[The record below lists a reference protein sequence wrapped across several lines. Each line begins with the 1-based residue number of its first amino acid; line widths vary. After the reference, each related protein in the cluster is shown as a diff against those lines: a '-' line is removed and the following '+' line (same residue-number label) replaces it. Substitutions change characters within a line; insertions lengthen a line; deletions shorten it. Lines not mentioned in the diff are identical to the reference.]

1 MKKSSLQS
9 LLSYLNGNPVDNLP
23 ELAAEIEQELNRNAA
38 KAASNRELYDAAR
51 DAVMAV
57 LDIAPAT
64 VGEIFDAAADTL
76 PEGFS
81 RGKLSY
87 ALSHGLWDG
96 VVKIEGNP
104 NTYRKV

>member
-9 LLSYLNGNPVDNLP
+9 LLSYLNGTPIDNI
-23 ELAAEIEQELNRNAA
+23 AEIAEEIQAELSRNAA

-51 DAVMAV
+51 EAVMAV
-57 LDIAPAT
+57 LDAAPAT

-81 RGKLSY
+81 KGKLSY
-87 ALSHGLWDG
+87 ALSHGLWEG
-96 VVKIEGNP
+96 VVKIDGNP
-104 NTYRKV
+104 NTYRRA